1 MEDGEV
7 KGLDTR
13 ERLVQAAGEMFSQ
26 FGFQATSIRAIS
38 QRAKANVAAVNYHF
52 GHKEALYS
60 AVLEHTLNW
69 AAAKYPRDLGLDSD
83 ATAEETLQAFIK
95 SFLLQLLDDGR
106 PAWHGKLMAREIIAP
121 SALLDQ
127 VIEAVLGPLHKR
139 LAAIVAAVLGAH
151 TNDQTVRFG
160 TLSIIGQCVYYH
172 NARMVIS
179 RLYHQKLGP
188 EEAEV
193 LSHHIAQ
200 FSLGGLRWLAQ
211 QGVSSGGLPRKAGQN
226 AQGG

>member
-1 MEDGEV
+1 MQNSDEN
-7 KGLDTR
+7 GLDTR
-13 ERLVQAAGEMFSQ
+13 ERLLQAAGEMFSQ
-26 FGFQATSIRAIS
+26 HGFQATSIRAIS

-69 AAAKYPRDLGLDSD
+69 AAVKYPRDLGLVSG
-83 ATAEETLQAFIK
+83 ATAEEALQAFIK
-95 SFLLQLLDDGR
+95 SFLLQLLDEGR

-139 LAAIVAAVLGAH
+139 LAAIVAEVLSANA
-151 TNDQTVRFG
+151 NDQTVRYG

-179 RLYHQKLGP
+179 RLYHQKFGP
-188 EEAEV
+188 EEAEA
-193 LSHHIAQ
+193 LSNHIAQ
-200 FSLGGLRWLAQ
+200 FSIGGLHWLAQ
-211 QGVSSGGLPRKAGQN
+211 QGGSS
-226 AQGG
+226 